1 MTAPLGAPTGTE
13 MTFKPLAY
21 ALLAAT
27 ALVAPLQA
35 QAQVRAA
42 DADARA
48 AALIAQMTMEEKLSL
63 LHGTMPL
70 PFFGDAPMPED
81 AIPGA
86 GYVPGVERLGVPALK
101 ETDASLGVSWVAGIR
116 GDGATALPSGLAL
129 AATFDPELAREG
141 GEMIGA
147 ETRAKG
153 FNVLLAGGVN
163 LVRDPRNGRNFEYLG
178 EDPLLAGTLAGESIR
193 GIQSNRIISTIKHFA
208 FNGNETGR
216 NFHSTD
222 IGEAAGRESDLLA
235 FQLAIELGEPGSVMC
250 AYNRVNDIYACEHPT
265 LLNDVLKRDW
275 GYKGWV
281 MSDWGAVHS
290 TEALLNGLD
299 QQSGEQLD
307 REPYFGRLL
316 TEVVASGDARYI
328 ARVDDAAHRIVR
340 TMIATGLF
348 DDQPTTGGEIDFE
361 ANSQI
366 ARRVAERGI
375 VLLKNERDLL
385 PLARTARTIVVIGD
399 QADVGVLSGGGSSQ
413 AAGPG
418 GPAAT
423 VRIGG
428 ENAMGPFSNALYHNS
443 SPLAAI
449 KAEAPDA
456 TVRFAHGRYISE
468 AVDLAA
474 GADLVVVFA
483 GQWTTEAVDVPDLSL
498 PGNQDALIDAVARAN
513 PNTIVVLQ
521 TGGPVVMPW
530 LDHVP
535 VVLEAWY
542 SGAKGGEAIADILF
556 GDVNPSGRLPVTF
569 PASVDQLPRPR
580 VPGIDQP
587 PAGLVAMGEVRPS
600 FPVDYTIEGSDVG
613 YRWFEARGVQP
624 LFPFGFGLSYTDFA
638 YSDLKVE
645 GGDTLTV
652 SFKVANTG
660 DRTGVDVPQVYLTDS
675 PGRSQQRLIGFKSV
689 SLAPGES
696 RTVSVTAD
704 RRLLGNWDTQGP
716 GWSVPAGEYRVFVG
730 ADAASPS
737 LNGQARV
744 RASRL
749 RP

>member
-1 MTAPLGAPTGTE
+1 MICR
-13 MTFKPLAY
+13 PLAY

-27 ALVAPLQA
+27 ALVAPAHA
-35 QAQVRAA
+35 QTP

-48 AALIAQMTMEEKLSL
+48 AALVRQMTMEEKLSL
-63 LHGTMPL
+63 LHGPMPL
-70 PFFGDAPMPED
+70 PFFGDTPMPEG

-86 GYVPGVERLGVPALK
+86 GFISGIERLGVPALR
-101 ETDASLGVSWVAGIR
+101 ETDASLGVTWVAGIR

-129 AATFDPELAREG
+129 AATFDAELAHEG
-141 GEMIGA
+141 GAMVGA

-153 FNVLLAGGVN
+153 FNVLLAGGIN

-178 EDPLLAGTLAGESIR
+178 EDPLLAGTLAGEAIH

-216 NFHSTD
+216 NYHSTN

-235 FQLAIELGEPGSVMC
+235 FQLAIERGQPGSVMC
-250 AYNRVNDIYACEHPT
+250 AYNRVNEIYACENPT

-275 GYKGWV
+275 DYKGWV

-290 TEALLNGLD
+290 TEALLHGLD

-307 REPYFGRLL
+307 REPFFGRLL
-316 TEVVASGDARYI
+316 TERVLAGDARYI

-340 TMIATGLF
+340 TMITTGLF
-348 DDQPTTGGEIDFE
+348 DDQPQPGGTIDFDTHAE
-361 ANSQI
+361 V

-385 PLARTARTIVVIGD
+385 PLARTARNIVVIGD

-413 AAGPG
+413 VAAPG

-428 ENAMGPFSNALYHNS
+428 ENAMGPFSNALYHGS

-449 KAEAPDA
+449 KAEVPEA

-474 GADLVVVFA
+474 QADLAVVFV

-498 PGNQDALIDAVARAN
+498 PGNQEALIEAVARAN

-530 LDHVP
+530 LDRVP
-535 VVLEAWY
+535 AVLEAWY
-542 SGAKGGEAIADILF
+542 AGAKGGEAIADILF

-569 PASVDQLPRPR
+569 PASVQQLPRPR
-580 VPGIDQP
+580 IPGIDQP
-587 PAGLVAMGEVRPS
+587 PVGLVAMGAPRPS

-613 YRWFEARGVQP
+613 YRWFEARGERP
-624 LFPFGFGLSYTDFA
+624 LFPFGFGLSYTDFT
-638 YSDLKVE
+638 YSDLTVE
-645 GGDTLTV
+645 GGDSLTV
-652 SFKVANTG
+652 RFTVTNTG
-660 DRTGVDVPQVYLTDS
+660 DRAGVDVPQVYLTDA
-675 PGRSQQRLIGFKSV
+675 PGRSQQRLIGFQPV
-689 SLAPGES
+689 SLASGES
-696 RTVSVTAD
+696 RTVSLTAD
-704 RRLLGNWDTQGP
+704 RRLLASWDEQRH
-716 GWSVPAGEYRVFVG
+716 GWSIAGGDYRIFVG
-730 ADAASPS
+730 SDAVSPDLS
-737 LNGQARV
+737 GQARV

>member
-1 MTAPLGAPTGTE
+1 
-13 MTFKPLAY
+13 MTFRPFAY

-27 ALVAPLQA
+27 ALTAPIRA
-35 QAQVRAA
+35 HAQVQAA
-42 DADARA
+42 DADERA
-48 AALIAQMTMEEKLSL
+48 AALVGRMTMEEKLSL

-70 PFFGDAPMPED
+70 PFFGDAPIPEG

-86 GYVPGVERLGVPALK
+86 GYVPGVKRLGVPALK

-129 AATFDPELAREG
+129 AATFDPELAHQG
-141 GEMIGA
+141 GVMVGA

-235 FQLAIELGEPGSVMC
+235 FQLAIERGQPGSVMC
-250 AYNRVNDIYACEHPT
+250 AYNRVNDIYACENPT

-275 GYKGWV
+275 DYKGWV

-316 TEVVASGDARYI
+316 TEAVAGGDARYV

-340 TMIATGLF
+340 TMIATGMF
-348 DDQPTTGGEIDFE
+348 DDQPQPGGVINFD
-361 ANSQI
+361 AHAQV
-366 ARRVAERGI
+366 ARRVAERGV

-385 PLARTARTIVVIGD
+385 PLARTARNIVVIGD

-413 AAGPG
+413 VSGPE

-428 ENAMGPFSNALYHNS
+428 ENAMGPFSNALYHGS

-456 TVRFAHGRYISE
+456 TVRFSNGRYVSE
-468 AVDLAA
+468 AVDLASK
-474 GADLVVVFA
+474 ADLAVVFV

-498 PGNQDALIDAVARAN
+498 PGNQEALIEAVARAN

-530 LDHVP
+530 LDRVP
-535 VVLEAWY
+535 AVLEAWY

-569 PASVDQLPRPR
+569 PASVDQLPRPAI
-580 VPGIDQP
+580 PGIDQP
-587 PAGLVAMGEVRPS
+587 ATGLVAMGQARPS

-613 YRWFEARGVQP
+613 YRWFEAKGARP

-660 DRTGVDVPQVYLTDS
+660 DRAGVDVPQVYLTEA
-675 PGRSQQRLIGFKSV
+675 PGRSQQRLIGFEPV

-696 RTVSVTAD
+696 RTVSLTAD
-704 RRLLGNWDTQGP
+704 RRLLGNWDMQRA
-716 GWSVPAGEYRVFVG
+716 GWSVPVGDYKVFVG
-730 ADAASPS
+730 TDAASPR

>member
-1 MTAPLGAPTGTE
+1 
-13 MTFKPLAY
+13 MTFRPFAY

-27 ALVAPLQA
+27 ALVAPIPA
-35 QAQVRAA
+35 HAQVQDAA
-42 DADARA
+42 ADARA
-48 AALIAQMTMEEKLSL
+48 AALVGRMTMEEKLSL

-70 PFFGDAPMPED
+70 PFFGDTPIPEG

-101 ETDASLGVSWVAGIR
+101 ETDASLGVSWVAGLR

-141 GEMIGA
+141 GTMVGA

-178 EDPLLAGTLAGESIR
+178 EDPLLAGILAGESIR

-222 IGEAAGRESDLLA
+222 IGEASGRESDLLA
-235 FQLAIELGEPGSVMC
+235 FQIAIERGQPGSVMC
-250 AYNRVNDIYACEHPT
+250 AYNRVNDVYACENPT

-316 TEVVASGDARYI
+316 TEAVAGGDARYVT
-328 ARVDDAAHRIVR
+328 RVDDAAHRIVR
-340 TMIATGLF
+340 TMISTGMF
-348 DDQPTTGGEIDFE
+348 DDQPQPGGVIDFD
-361 ANSQI
+361 AHAQV
-366 ARRVAERGI
+366 ARRVAERGV

-385 PLARTARTIVVIGD
+385 PLARTARNIVVIGD

-413 AAGPG
+413 VAAPG

-428 ENAMGPFSNALYHNS
+428 ENAMGPFSNALYHGS

-449 KAEAPDA
+449 KAEAPNA
-456 TVRFAHGRYISE
+456 TVRFAHGRYVSE

-474 GADLVVVFA
+474 KADLAIIFV

-498 PGNQDALIDAVARAN
+498 PGNQEALIEAVARAN

-530 LDHVP
+530 LERVP
-535 VVLEAWY
+535 AVLEAWY

-569 PASVDQLPRPR
+569 PASVDQLPRP
-580 VPGIDQP
+580 VIPSIDQP
-587 PAGLVAMGEVRPS
+587 PAGLVAMGQARPS

-613 YRWFEARGVQP
+613 YRWFEAKGARP

-660 DRTGVDVPQVYLTDS
+660 DRAGVDVPQVYLTGS
-675 PGRSQQRLIGFKSV
+675 PGRSQRRLIGFEPV

-696 RTVSVTAD
+696 RTVSLTAD
-704 RRLLGNWDTQGP
+704 RRLLGNWDTQRP
-716 GWSVPAGEYRVFVG
+716 GWSVPVGDYKVFVG
-730 ADAASPS
+730 TDATSPR

>member
-1 MTAPLGAPTGTE
+1 
-13 MTFKPLAY
+13 MTFRPFAH

-27 ALVAPLQA
+27 ALVAPIDA
-35 QAQVRAA
+35 QAQVQAA
-42 DADARA
+42 AADARA
-48 AALIAQMTMEEKLSL
+48 AALVGQMTMEEKLSL

-70 PFFGDAPMPED
+70 PFFGDTPIPEG

-101 ETDASLGVSWVAGIR
+101 ETDASLGVSWVAGLR

-141 GEMIGA
+141 GAMVGA

-178 EDPLLAGTLAGESIR
+178 EDPLLAGVLAGESIR

-216 NFHSTD
+216 NFHSTN

-235 FQLAIELGEPGSVMC
+235 FQLAIERGQPGSVMC
-250 AYNRVNDIYACEHPT
+250 AYNRVNDVYACENPT
-265 LLNDVLKRDW
+265 LLSDVLKRDW
-275 GYKGWV
+275 GYEGWV

-316 TEVVASGDARYI
+316 TEAVAGGDARYVT
-328 ARVDDAAHRIVR
+328 RVDDAAHRIVR
-340 TMIATGLF
+340 TMISTGMF
-348 DDQPTTGGEIDFE
+348 DDQPQPGGVIDFD
-361 ANSQI
+361 AHAQV
-366 ARRVAERGI
+366 ARRVAERGV

-385 PLARTARTIVVIGD
+385 PLARTARNIVVIGD

-413 AAGPG
+413 VAAPG

-428 ENAMGPFSNALYHNS
+428 ENAMGPFSNALYHGS

-449 KAEAPDA
+449 KAEAPNA
-456 TVRFAHGRYISE
+456 TVRFAHGRYVSE
-468 AVDLAA
+468 AVGLAAKADLAIIF
-474 GADLVVVFA
+474 V

-498 PGNQDALIDAVARAN
+498 PGNQEALIEAVARAN

-530 LDHVP
+530 LERVP
-535 VVLEAWY
+535 AVLEAWY

-569 PASVDQLPRPR
+569 PASVDQLPRP
-580 VPGIDQP
+580 VIPGIDQP
-587 PAGLVAMGEVRPS
+587 SAGLVAMGQARPS

-613 YRWFEARGVQP
+613 YRWFEAKAARP

-645 GGDTLTV
+645 GGDTLTI

-660 DRTGVDVPQVYLTDS
+660 DRAGVDVPQVYLTES
-675 PGRSQQRLIGFKSV
+675 PGRSQQRLIGFEPV

-696 RTVSVTAD
+696 RTVSLTAD
-704 RRLLGNWDTQGP
+704 RRLLGNWDTQRP
-716 GWSVPAGEYRVFVG
+716 GWSVPVGDYKVFVG
-730 ADAASPS
+730 TDATSPR
-737 LNGQARV
+737 LNGEARV
-744 RASRL
+744 RASRI

>member
-1 MTAPLGAPTGTE
+1 MSHRP
-13 MTFKPLAY
+13 FAY

-27 ALVAPLQA
+27 ALVAPVHA
-35 QAQVRAA
+35 QTA
-42 DADARA
+42 DPDVRA
-48 AALIAQMTMEEKLSL
+48 AALVGRMTVDEKLSL
-63 LHGTMPL
+63 LHGPMPL
-70 PFFGDAPMPED
+70 PFFGETPMPEG

-86 GYVPGVERLGVPALK
+86 GFIPGIERLGVPPLK
-101 ETDASLGVSWVAGIR
+101 ETDASLGVSWVGGIR

-129 AATFDPELAREG
+129 AATFDPHLAYQG
-141 GEMIGA
+141 GAMVGA

-216 NFHSTD
+216 NFHSTN

-235 FQLAIELGEPGSVMC
+235 FQLAIERGRPGAVMC
-250 AYNRVNDIYACEHPT
+250 AYNRVNDVYACENPT

-316 TEVVASGDARYI
+316 SEAVSGGDARYG
-328 ARVDDAAHRIVR
+328 ARVDDAARRIVR
-340 TMIATGLF
+340 SMISTGLF
-348 DDQPTTGGEIDFE
+348 DDPPQAGGAIDFD
-361 ANSQI
+361 AHAQI
-366 ARRVAERGI
+366 ARRVAERGV

-385 PLARTARTIVVIGD
+385 PLARTARNIVVIGD

-413 AAGPG
+413 VAGPE

-423 VRIGG
+423 VRVGG
-428 ENAMGPFSNALYHNS
+428 ENAMGPFSNALYHAS

-449 KAEAPDA
+449 KSEAPDA
-456 TVRFAHGRYISE
+456 TVRFATGRYVSE
-468 AVDLAA
+468 AVDLAKK
-474 GADLVVVFA
+474 ADLAIVFV

-530 LDHVP
+530 LDRVP
-535 VVLEAWY
+535 AVLEAWY

-556 GDVNPSGRLPVTF
+556 GDINPSGRLPVTF
-569 PASVDQLPRPR
+569 PASVDQLPRPKI
-580 VPGIDQP
+580 PGVDLP
-587 PAGLVAMGEVRPS
+587 PTGLVAMGAPRPS
-600 FPVDYTIEGSDVG
+600 FPVDYTIEGSDIG
-613 YRWFEARGVQP
+613 YRWFEARGERP
-624 LFPFGFGLSYTDFA
+624 LFPFGFGLSYTDFT

-660 DRTGVDVPQVYLTDS
+660 DRTGVDVPQVYLSES
-675 PGRSQQRLIGFKSV
+675 PDRSQQRLIGFEPV
-689 SLAPGES
+689 TLTPGES
-696 RTVSVTAD
+696 RTVSLIAD
-704 RRLLGNWDTQGP
+704 RRLLANWDVQRAQ
-716 GWSVPAGEYRVFVG
+716 WSIRAGDYKVFVG
-730 ADAASPS
+730 GDAGSPI

-744 RASRL
+744 RGARL
-749 RP
+749 MP